1 MSANDMPLSVA
12 AAGAGAG
19 SAGAGAGSAGIGAGS
34 AGGVVSAAGGGVSSG
49 VRLQAPSS
57 IVVDNATASIS
68 RLFFFIAILQ
78 IHGTWMSRYAAGVP
92 GKIALAS

>member
-1 MSANDMPLSVA
+1 MPLSVA

-34 AGGVVSAAGGGVSSG
+34 AGVVVSAAGGGVSLRS
-49 VRLQAPSS
+49 RLQAPNI

-68 RLFFFIAILQ
+68 RLFLFIAILQ
-78 IHGTWMSRYAAGVP
+78 IHVTWMSRSAAGCARKDRACVVNR
-92 GKIALAS
+92 G